1 MDFLELAKKRYSARE
16 YSPKEVEQEKLE
28 YILECARLAPS
39 AVNHQPWRFIV
50 VKSDEA
56 RKAVQ
61 QCYPREWFAQAPLY
75 IVAYAKTSEAWV
87 RGCDAKNHADIDT
100 AIAVEHICLAATKL
114 GLGSC
119 WVCNFDVSQLKDS
132 LHLCSDE
139 YPVAI
144 IPIGY
149 VDKFSANPKSR
160 KNMGEI
166 VTTK

>member
-1 MDFLELAKKRYSARE
+1 MDFLQLAKKRYSARE

-50 VKSDEA
+50 AKSDEA
-56 RKAVQ
+56 RKA
-61 QCYPREWFAQAPLY
+61 
-75 IVAYAKTSEAWV
+75 SEAWV

-100 AIAVEHICLAATKL
+100 AIAVEHICLAATEL

-149 VDKFSANPKSR
+149 VDKFSAKPKSR

>member
-61 QCYPREWFAQAPLY
+61 QLSARMVC
-75 IVAYAKTSEAWV
+75 TSPALHCRLCKDF
-87 RGCDAKNHADIDT
+87 RGMGAGMRCQKPCRHRYGHRRGAHLSGSHRTGIGQ
-100 AIAVEHICLAATKL
+100 LL
-114 GLGSC
+114 GLQ
-119 WVCNFDVSQLKDS
+119 FRR
-132 LHLCSDE
+132 
-139 YPVAI
+139 VATQRQ
-144 IPIGY
+144 PPF
-149 VDKFSANPKSR
+149 VL
-160 KNMGEI
+160 
-166 VTTK
+166 